1 MTSYE
6 LIFEGDQINEDTED
20 AILESGL
27 DAVLVTGTSP
37 EAETVVTVTADG
49 PTAIVAGHAAASE
62 LARLGMRIRRSCED
76 LVTRSNIASRAEK
89 TPQAV
94 NLWISGERKARNPFP
109 RPAYRAANGLW
120 LWGDVAEWLK
130 INTDYVDNLGY
141 PTLLD
146 HTRLNHWIYAQG
158 KVAEVARFNQ
168 LQYRATGTATSHV
181 NTPPL
186 HGKTSSALIDAE
198 YKRQEFTLAG

>member
-20 AILESGL
+20 AILESDL
-27 DAVLVTGTSP
+27 DAVIVTGTS
-37 EAETVVTVTADG
+37 AESETMVTVTADG
-49 PTAIVAGHAAASE
+49 PTAIIAGHAAASE
-62 LARLGMRIRRSCED
+62 LVRLGLRIRRSCED
-76 LVTRSNIASRAEK
+76 LVTRSNIASRAGK

-94 NLWISGERKARNPFP
+94 NLWVSGERKANNPFP

-130 INTDYVDNLGY
+130 SNTDYNDNLSY

-158 KVAEVARFNQ
+158 KIGEVARFSQ

-181 NTPPL
+181 NTSPL
-186 HGKTSSALIDAE
+186 FGKTSSALIDIE
-198 YKRQEFTLAG
+198 YERQEFTLAG